1 MTYSRLRTIS
11 NEIIQ
16 EWKPSPSRTI
26 SLIIPFYNERI
37 ALPLLLD
44 EIEKLARRLQP
55 RHIRL
60 EAILVDDG
68 SADGGRQAVADWI
81 ATRARP
87 FEARVLRLSRNF
99 GKELAISAGL
109 ETADGDAAVLLDADL
124 QHPVE
129 LIDTF
134 VEAWLGEGYDV
145 VYAYREDCARE
156 GLGKRVLRAAF
167 YRLINGASGGTLHP
181 HAGDFRLMSRRA
193 CEALRRFPERER
205 LMKGLYGLIGFPT
218 KGVPYAPAARAA
230 GDSKFPPLK
239 LWAAGLNGVTAFSVF
254 PLRLTLLMG
263 LALGLLSLVYG
274 VWTVIEK
281 LVFGIQAPGYP
292 TLVVII
298 SMIGAGQLI
307 GMGIV
312 GEYVG
317 KVLVEVKQRPLYILE
332 SDERL
337 ANAAAPSQD
346 RSLTA

>member
-1 MTYSRLRTIS
+1 MTPSRLRTIS
-11 NEIIQ
+11 NDIVHERNV
-16 EWKPSPSRTI
+16 KPFRTL
-26 SLIIPFYNERI
+26 SLIIPFYNERSS
-37 ALPLLLD
+37 LPLLLG
-44 EIEKLARRLQP
+44 EIERLARRLQS
-55 RHIRL
+55 RQIDV
-60 EAILVDDG
+60 EAVLVDDG
-68 SADGGRQAVADWI
+68 STDGGGQAIAAWVA
-81 ATRARP
+81 AQARP
-87 FEARVLRLSRNF
+87 FETRVLRLSRNF
-99 GKELAISAGL
+99 GKELALSAGL
-109 ETADGDAAVLLDADL
+109 EAADADAVVLLDADL

-134 VEAWLGEGYDV
+134 VEAWLGEGVDV
-145 VYAYREDCARE
+145 VYAYREDSARE
-156 GLGKRVLRAAF
+156 PLGKRVLRSAF
-167 YRLINGASGGTLHP
+167 YRLVNGASGGTLHP
-181 HAGDFRLMSRRA
+181 SAGDFRLMSRRA
-193 CEALRRFPERER
+193 CEALKRFPERER

-218 KGVPYAPAARAA
+218 KGVPYAPAPRAA
-230 GDSKFPPLK
+230 GTSKFPTLK

-263 LALGLLSLVYG
+263 LALGLLSFVYG

-281 LVFGIQAPGYP
+281 LAFGIHVPGYP

-298 SMIGAGQLI
+298 SMVGAGQLI

-337 ANAAAPSQD
+337 ASAAAPSQD